1 MRSHNKQ
8 YEYNDNSVGA
18 GVELP
23 FTATAVGQLDEI
35 VLRQCAHCV
44 LTQLTP
50 TPRVYVEYD
59 HGVDTQVTG
68 WHQRVGDKNKLN
80 RGQFYIHI

>member
-1 MRSHNKQ
+1 MFTNKQNIRSSNKQ
-8 YEYNDNSVGA
+8 YDNNDNNVRA

-50 TPRVYVEYD
+50 
-59 HGVDTQVTG
+59 HA
-68 WHQRVGDKNKLN
+68 
-80 RGQFYIHI
+80 